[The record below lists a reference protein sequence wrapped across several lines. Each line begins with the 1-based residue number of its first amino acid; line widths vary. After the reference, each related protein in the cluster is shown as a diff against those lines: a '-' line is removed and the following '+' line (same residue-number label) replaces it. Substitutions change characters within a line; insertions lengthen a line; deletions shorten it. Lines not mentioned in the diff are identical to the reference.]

1 MRFAIP
7 QRILVAAPAFACLIF
22 SGCHKP
28 PVTKALLVGTYYY
41 VSEDP
46 AGPASDHTL
55 DRLDLTAD
63 GKFDLVE
70 GGSTKPRTEV
80 VGTWTIIEG
89 PNHGTEVML
98 EHSGY
103 PIEITQ
109 NEVRLLV
116 DLDVGIWWAKTR

>member
-7 QRILVAAPAFACLIF
+7 QRILAAAPAFACFLLCA
-22 SGCHKP
+22 CHEP
-28 PVTKALLVGTYYY
+28 QVTKATLIGTYHF
-41 VSEDP
+41 VSDDP
-46 AGPASDHTL
+46 EGRASDQTL
-55 DRLDLTAD
+55 DRLDLNAD